1 MKNVLFALFTWGV
14 LVLTAGAEDLTTLTG
29 QTYSNIVVQSYDRKG
44 LFLDHAGGKV
54 KVYFNEIHPEVRGY
68 YKKMALNLAVDRQVP
83 EEPAGPND
91 LATIAGPVYRNV
103 VVKWSDAHLIRIIH
117 DTGSATVYFTEIP
130 PGQRERY
137 HRVQAVP
144 DVPPGS
150 NDLMT
155 VDGQVFRHIEI
166 RRVEPDGLTFRHD
179 GGVSKVLFPSLPEEV
194 RQQHGY
200 DPEAARR
207 YQREEAR
214 KKALLEEYARH
225 VRQKTHPQEAAVAV
239 PVALSDVATAIL
251 PDSKFRV
258 RFTIRNLTHE
268 PQTVRA
274 IPYDRKDSAMMG
286 GKRFTIPAGSGGEN
300 LEINVPLL
308 APRRL
313 TIYCGSYQTNY
324 PLRW

>member
-1 MKNVLFALFTWGV
+1 MKNVLFALFAWGV
-14 LVLTAGAEDLTTLTG
+14 AAQSAWAEDLTTLSG
-29 QTYSNIVVQSYDRKG
+29 QTYTNIVVQSYDRKG
-44 LFLDHAGGKV
+44 LFLDHAGGKS
-54 KVYFNEIHPEVRGY
+54 KVYFNEIHPELRGY
-68 YKKMALNLAVDRQVP
+68 YKKMALNLAVDRQLP

-91 LATIAGPVYRNV
+91 LATMAGPVYRNV
-103 VVKWSDAHLIRIIH
+103 VVKWADAHLIRITH

-137 HRVQAVP
+137 HRTQAVP
-144 DVPPGS
+144 DVPSGS

-155 VDGQVFRHIEI
+155 VDGQVFRNIEI

-179 GGVSKVLFPSLPEEV
+179 GGVTKVLFPSLPEEV

-200 DPEAARR
+200 DSEAARR

-225 VRQKTHPQEAAVAV
+225 VRQKNNPQEATVAV
-239 PVALSDVATAIL
+239 PVALSDVMTEIL

-258 RFTIRNLTHE
+258 RFTVHNLTHE
-268 PQTVRA
+268 AQTIRA

-286 GKRFTIPAGSGGEN
+286 GKRFTIPAGSGGES

-313 TIYCGSYQTNY
+313 TIYCESFQTNY
-324 PLRW
+324 LLHW